1 MEHGPLYKGSEKCR
15 SYNFLGVSSL
25 PFGLYSRQKN
35 KKTRY
40 SRQKTSKNEVCWTV
54 QQAKNKSEGVA
65 FTRSMVI
72 AKSHFIDADSEEI
85 FLQQKF

>member
-1 MEHGPLYKGSEKCR
+1 MP
-15 SYNFLGVSSL
+15 
-25 PFGLYSRQKN
+25 KN
-35 KKTRY
+35 KVQQAKNI
-40 SRQKTSKNEVCWTV
+40 KNEDCWAV